1 MSGSNEEGDCLA
13 IGCSDNSVQLWDA
26 TTSTVVLEVQH
37 PG

>member
-13 IGCSDNSVQLWDA
+13 IGCSDNSVHLWDV
-26 TTSTVVLEVQH
+26 TTSTVVLEVHH